1 MTDDFDP
8 AIRRGAWWAT
18 DSRRAVNGHL
28 VDVLLEKA
36 QRKDPDDLS
45 EIEAVQM
52 GKSIQPFLG
61 KLFEEQ
67 TGIGVRDLDIAGTH
81 KTEPWLR
88 AHTDFET
95 ADGGLLETKNY
106 HAAAINKF
114 SDPDDP
120 VRLPPEDLIQCI
132 HEATVFNKPHVWF
145 AVLFGG
151 QRFRYWKIEVTD
163 QMKEDFIKQAAEWW
177 GMAQT
182 GNMPAPETTDQARA
196 LFPQSREGEVI
207 ASAKL
212 QEACLGLRQIKAAI
226 KELEEKEEALQK
238 AIMATMSDKDTLI
251 TIDGTILATWKT
263 AKGSK
268 RFDVKAFESA
278 MPDLYNQ
285 FKREMPGS
293 RRFLLKGE
301 K

>member
-1 MTDDFDP
+1 MSDFDP
-8 AIRRGAWWAT
+8 AIRRSAWWAT
-18 DSRRAVNGHL
+18 DSRRAVSGGL

-36 QRKDPDDLS
+36 QRKEPDDLS
-45 EIEAVQM
+45 AIEAVQM
-52 GKSIQPFLG
+52 GKTIQPFLG
-61 KLFEEQ
+61 KLFEEHS
-67 TGIGVRDLDIAGTH
+67 GIGVRDLDIAATH

-95 ADGGLLETKNY
+95 ADGGILETKNY
-106 HAAAINKF
+106 HAQAINKF
-114 SDPDDP
+114 GEMDEAP
-120 VRLPPEDLIQCI
+120 RLPPEDLIQCI

-163 QMKEDFIKQAAEWW
+163 QMKDDFIKQAAEWW

-182 GNMPAPETTDQARA
+182 GNMPEPETTDQARA
-196 LFPQSREGEVI
+196 LYSQSREGEVI
-207 ASAKL
+207 ATAKL
-212 QEACLGLRQIKAAI
+212 QEACLALRQIKTAL
-226 KELEEKEEALQK
+226 KELEDKEEVLTK
-238 AIMATMSDKDTLI
+238 AIMATMADKDTLI

-268 RFDVKAFESA
+268 RFDAKSFETA

-285 FKREMPGS
+285 FKRDMPSS